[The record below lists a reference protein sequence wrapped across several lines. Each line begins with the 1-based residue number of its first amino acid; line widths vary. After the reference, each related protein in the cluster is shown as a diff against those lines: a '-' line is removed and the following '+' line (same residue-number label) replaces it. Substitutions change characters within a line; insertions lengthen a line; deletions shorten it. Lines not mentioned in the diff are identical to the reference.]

1 MAQGLSKSSTLPAVS
16 IGFALSILVATW
28 VASGRFREMQTI
40 DLQNA
45 TLIEDIRS
53 RQSKYIGVSG
63 LLTQRIDDRLWVID
77 ARLCLNLE
85 TLLALHPPDGHQF
98 VKGTLLTLAQERIYL
113 ASIILR
119 CGLQLRLVNS

>member
-28 VASGRFREMQTI
+28 VASGSFREMQTI
-40 DLQNA
+40 DTQNA

-63 LLTQRIDDRLWVID
+63 LLTQRIDDLEGRIRDLEVEMAVLKAEL
-77 ARLCLNLE
+77 AR
-85 TLLALHPPDGHQF
+85 
-98 VKGTLLTLAQERIYL
+98 
-113 ASIILR
+113 
-119 CGLQLRLVNS
+119 

>member
-40 DLQNA
+40 DTQNA

-63 LLTQRIDDRLWVID
+63 LLTQRIDD
-77 ARLCLNLE
+77 LE
-85 TLLALHPPDGHQF
+85 G
-98 VKGTLLTLAQERIYL
+98 RIRDL
-113 ASIILR
+113 EVEMAVLKAELSR
-119 CGLQLRLVNS
+119 

>member
-40 DLQNA
+40 DVQNS

-63 LLTQRIDDRLWVID
+63 LLTQRIDDLEGRIRDLEVEMAVLKAEL
-77 ARLCLNLE
+77 AR
-85 TLLALHPPDGHQF
+85 
-98 VKGTLLTLAQERIYL
+98 
-113 ASIILR
+113 
-119 CGLQLRLVNS
+119 

>member
-40 DLQNA
+40 DVQNS

-63 LLTQRIDDRLWVID
+63 LLTQRIDD
-77 ARLCLNLE
+77 LE
-85 TLLALHPPDGHQF
+85 G
-98 VKGTLLTLAQERIYL
+98 RISDL
-113 ASIILR
+113 EVEMAVLKAELSR
-119 CGLQLRLVNS
+119 

>member
-40 DLQNA
+40 DVQNS

-63 LLTQRIDDRLWVID
+63 LLTQRIDD
-77 ARLCLNLE
+77 LE
-85 TLLALHPPDGHQF
+85 G
-98 VKGTLLTLAQERIYL
+98 RIRDL
-113 ASIILR
+113 EVEMAVLKAELSR
-119 CGLQLRLVNS
+119 

>member
-28 VASGRFREMQTI
+28 VASGRVREMQTI
-40 DLQNA
+40 DTQNA

-63 LLTQRIDDRLWVID
+63 LLTQRIDDLEGRIRDLEVEMAVLKAEL
-77 ARLCLNLE
+77 AR
-85 TLLALHPPDGHQF
+85 
-98 VKGTLLTLAQERIYL
+98 
-113 ASIILR
+113 
-119 CGLQLRLVNS
+119 

>member
-40 DLQNA
+40 DVQHS

-63 LLTQRIDDRLWVID
+63 LLTQRIDD
-77 ARLCLNLE
+77 LE
-85 TLLALHPPDGHQF
+85 G
-98 VKGTLLTLAQERIYL
+98 RIRDL
-113 ASIILR
+113 EVEMAVLKAELSR
-119 CGLQLRLVNS
+119 

>member
-40 DLQNA
+40 DTQNA

-63 LLTQRIDDRLWVID
+63 LLPQRIDDLEGRIRDLEVEMAVLKAEL
-77 ARLCLNLE
+77 AR
-85 TLLALHPPDGHQF
+85 
-98 VKGTLLTLAQERIYL
+98 
-113 ASIILR
+113 
-119 CGLQLRLVNS
+119 